1 MLKKFMELSKVL
13 RIVLLAIPFCN
24 WIVELVLRWS
34 LVIEKKDLGSVLVAV
49 IATFGF
55 GIILG
60 WVDAIFTFMEDKIVL
75 TDIQIN

>member
-1 MLKKFMELSKVL
+1 MLKKFMELSKTV
-13 RIVLLAIPFCN
+13 RIVLLAIPFVN

-34 LVIEKKDLGSVLVAV
+34 LFIEKKDVGSLLVAL

-75 TDIQIN
+75 TDVKIN